1 MNQTVAAA
9 QRHIADI
16 EARVIRQSAMVERLS
31 KAGLDATQAKRTLS
45 VLQET
50 LALTQEHVRIL
61 LPGGLAVDDGLR
73 QQPMRR

>member
-16 EARVIRQSAMVERLS
+16 EARVTRQSAMVKRLS
-31 KAGLDATQAKRTLS
+31 KAGLDSTQAERTLR
-45 VLQET
+45 VLQQA

-61 LPGGLAVDDGLR
+61 LPGGLATGDDFR
-73 QQPMRR
+73 H

>member
-31 KAGLDATQAKRTLS
+31 KAGLDSTKAERTLR
-45 VLQET
+45 VLEEA
-50 LALTQEHVRIL
+50 LALTHEHIRIL
-61 LPGGLAVDDGLR
+61 LPGGLAVDDGRR

>member
-31 KAGLDATQAKRTLS
+31 KAGLDSTKAEHTLRVLEQA
-45 VLQET
+45 
-50 LALTQEHVRIL
+50 LALTHEHIRIL
-61 LPGGLAVDDGLR
+61 LPGGHAVNDGLR
-73 QQPMRR
+73 QQPVRR